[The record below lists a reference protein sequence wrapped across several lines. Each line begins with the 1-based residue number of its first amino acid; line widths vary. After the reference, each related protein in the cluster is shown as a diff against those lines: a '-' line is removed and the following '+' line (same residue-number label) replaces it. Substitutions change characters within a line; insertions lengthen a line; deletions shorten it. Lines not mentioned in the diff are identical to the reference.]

1 LNPSFL
7 PALEAAHS
15 VCQHQDYPVA
25 CLYLVATPIG
35 NLADIS
41 LRALHV
47 LDLVD
52 VIACE
57 DTRHTGQ
64 LLRAYGLA
72 SKGASNL
79 VALHQ
84 HNETSAAQDII
95 NRLSA
100 GERVAY
106 VSDAGTPAVSDPG
119 AKLVHWVRQAGFRVM
134 PLPGASSVITA
145 LSAAGVIQDGG
156 FLFEGFLPSSSKQRQ
171 NRLEQLASSKYPVI
185 FLEAPHRIQALADDL
200 AIFEQRPVTAA
211 RELTKQFEEI
221 ITLAANAWA
230 QRLKTEPQ
238 SARGEFV
245 VILHPATTSSS
256 EEVLDTKVLELLLK
270 ELPLKTAVKLCVEIT
285 GQNKNEI
292 YEKALMLKNQNSA
305 D

>member
-1 LNPSFL
+1 MNSSFF
-7 PALEAAHS
+7 PALEAARG
-15 VCQHQDYPVA
+15 VCQHQDYPVS

-47 LDLVD
+47 LDLAD
-52 VIACE
+52 AIACE

-64 LLRAYGLA
+64 LLRAYGFA

-84 HNETSAAQDII
+84 HNETAAAQTII
-95 NRLSA
+95 NRLTA
-100 GERVAY
+100 GERVVY
-106 VSDAGTPAVSDPG
+106 VSDAGTPAISDPG
-119 AKLVHWVRQAGFRVM
+119 AKLVHWVRKAGFRVM

-145 LSAAGVIQDGG
+145 LCAAGVVEEGG

-171 NRLEQLASSKYPVI
+171 TRLEQLASSSYPVI

-200 AIFEQRPVTAA
+200 AIFDQRQVTAA
-211 RELTKQFEEI
+211 RELTKQYEEI
-221 ITLAANAWA
+221 ITLAAVDWGR
-230 QRLKTEPQ
+230 RLKDQPQ

-245 VILHPATTSSS
+245 VILHPAPQNESSIS
-256 EEVLDTKVLELLLK
+256 LDTKVLELLLK

-292 YEKALMLKNQNSA
+292 YERALQIKNQN
-305 D
+305 